1 MTPPDDPDCIPLEEF
16 LARYIR
22 AEEIHDT
29 PPPRPRVR
37 RSGRCTITSLQGGP
51 RGLLTPFSRRFPK

>member
-1 MTPPDDPDCIPLEEF
+1 MVDDPEPALSLEEF

-51 RGLLTPFSRRFPK
+51 RGLLTPFSRRFAP

>member
-1 MTPPDDPDCIPLEEF
+1 MKQDEPPALSLEEF
-16 LARYIR
+16 LARYLLL
-22 AEEIHDT
+22 DPPPP

-37 RSGRCTITSLQGGP
+37 RSGRVTITSLQGGP